1 MKKSGKCSRCGRAL
15 KTVFIVD
22 GAEYGPVCVKK
33 MGGVT
38 VAYVGGQPNRRHVET
53 VFPSDQLSFMEI
65 LDATLLDGQ

>member
-15 KTVFIVD
+15 KTVFIID

-38 VAYVGGQPNRRHVET
+38 SFIIAVGRPRRIHTE
-53 VFPSDQLSFMEI
+53 FACDQLTFEES
-65 LDATLLDGQ
+65 DATLLDGQ